1 VDAEVRKELEAT
13 VAARRELGS
22 EHDDE
27 LIEGFLQRVEHK
39 LDARSRRAPA
49 PRPHGLELRLALGSM
64 ALGVGV
70 TAVANS
76 DAHGVGGVIIS
87 IIAWIAIAVINIAY
101 ARLR

>member
-1 VDAEVRKELEAT
+1 MNREEVRKELEAT

-27 LIEGFLQRVEHK
+27 LISGFLQRIEQR
-39 LDARSRRAPA
+39 LDERGRPA
-49 PRPHGLELRLALGSM
+49 PRPHGIDLRLPLGSM
-64 ALGVGV
+64 ALGIGV

-87 IIAWIAIAVINIAY
+87 IIAWVAIALINIAY
-101 ARLR
+101 ARRP

>member
-1 VDAEVRKELEAT
+1 MDADVAKELEAT

-27 LIEGFLQRVEHK
+27 LIAGFLQRIEHK
-39 LDARSRRAPA
+39 LDERGRATPA
-49 PRPHGLELRLALGSM
+49 PRHPALDLRLALGSM
-64 ALGVGV
+64 ALGIGV

-87 IIAWIAIAVINIAY
+87 IIAWIAIALINVAY
-101 ARLR
+101 TRRR